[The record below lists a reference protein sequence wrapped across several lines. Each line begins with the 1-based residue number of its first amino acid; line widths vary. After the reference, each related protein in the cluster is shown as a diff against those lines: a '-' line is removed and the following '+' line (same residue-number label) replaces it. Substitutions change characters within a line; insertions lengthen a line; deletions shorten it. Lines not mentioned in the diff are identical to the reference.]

1 MVAITQEKFESPI
14 TRRAASEG
22 MLSSSVTAKRLEEL
36 LELIPHSGN
45 EVGTIPVEIPFTGA
59 KLADTPRCTAATVE
73 MAVRRASRAQADWA
87 ERSFGERGKV
97 FLRYH
102 DLILERQEEILD
114 LIQLETGKARRHAF
128 EEIADVAM
136 ASRYYALSAERH
148 IATRRRKGALPG
160 LTFTKEYRPPKGVVG
175 FIAPWNYPLS
185 LAVTDAIA
193 ALMAGNGAVLKPDQQ
208 TPFTA
213 LWSVELMREA
223 GLPYDLFQVVT
234 GKGSELGST
243 LIDNVDFITFTGST
257 RTGRIIASQAG
268 ERLIGCSLEL
278 GGKNPMIVLADADLD
293 EAVEGALRGCF
304 ANTGQLCIAIE
315 RLYVEKEIFDR
326 FVPRFAARTDEQSLG
341 SSLDFDIDLGSL
353 ASQQQLDTVTAYV
366 QDAASKG
373 ARVLAGGR
381 ARPDLGPYFF
391 EPTVLAG
398 VTEEMDLCREETFG
412 PVVAVYPFADEDEVI
427 ELANDSRYGLNASI
441 WTGDLSRGE
450 RLASRIEVGT
460 INVNEA
466 YAAAWGSM
474 DAPMGGFK
482 DSGIGR
488 RHGAEGILKYTEPQT
503 IAVQRV
509 LPIAAP
515 EGVEEESYSR
525 LMSNAL
531 WLLKRV
537 PGIR

>member
-1 MVAITQEKFESPI
+1 MK
-14 TRRAASEG
+14 
-22 MLSSSVTAKRLEEL
+22 
-36 LELIPHSGN
+36 
-45 EVGTIPVEIPFTGA
+45 
-59 KLADTPRCTAATVE
+59 
-73 MAVRRASRAQADWA
+73 
-87 ERSFGERGKV
+87 
-97 FLRYH
+97 YH
-102 DLILERQEEILD
+102 DLILQRQDEILD
-114 LIQLETGKARRHAF
+114 IIQLETGKARRHAF
-128 EEIADVAM
+128 EEIMDVAM
-136 ASRYYALSAERH
+136 VSRYYALNTERH
-148 IATRRRKGALPG
+148 LETRRRKGALPG
-160 LTFTKEYRPPKGVVG
+160 LTFTRELRPAKGVVG

-185 LAVTDAIA
+185 MAITDAIP

-213 LWSVELMREA
+213 LWAVELLRQA

-234 GKGSELGST
+234 GKGSELGT
-243 LIDNVDFITFTGST
+243 PMIDSVDFITFTGST
-257 RTGRIIASQAG
+257 QTGRIIGRQAG

-293 EAVEGALRGCF
+293 EAVDGALRGCF
-304 ANTGQLCIAIE
+304 ANAGQLCIATE
-315 RLYVEKEIFDR
+315 RLYIGKGIFDR
-326 FVPRFAARTDEQSLG
+326 FVPRFVALASKLTMG
-341 SSLDFDIDLGSL
+341 TNLDYEVDMGSL
-353 ASQQQLDTVTAYV
+353 SSRQQLETVTAQV
-366 QDAASKG
+366 QDAVDKG

-427 ELANDSRYGLNASI
+427 ELANDSRYGLNASV

-460 INVNEA
+460 VNVNEA
-466 YAAAWGSM
+466 YAATWGSM